1 MLGLSVF
8 HALRD
13 AIHSVDGYGKVPLLQ
28 APATPEAVLRA
39 MSLQLGE
46 NS

>member
-39 MSLQLGE
+39 ISLQLGE